1 MNKFIKPLFIAFVL
15 NAIGSSAVLAQTELT
30 KTEAKAQ
37 AIETCQIEAKKR
49 YGEDSIQYISN
60 KTKWMNG
67 MNGALVKMK
76 LKTDFKRAS
85 KYSCVLQKN
94 KLVKFYKA

>member
-49 YGEDSIQYISN
+49 YGEDSIQYIGN
-60 KTKWMNG
+60 KTKWMDG
-67 MNGALVKMK
+67 MGGASVKMK
-76 LKTDFKRAS
+76 IRSQSRRVT
-85 KYSCVLQKN
+85 KYSCVLQKDSV
-94 KLVKFYKA
+94 VKFYKA